1 MRRRDAC
8 RFRGADMKK
17 KTVLFICVHNS
28 ARSQMAE
35 AFLKHIGGGAFA
47 VESAGLSPTCINPLV
62 VEVMAEKGIDLSG
75 ATTQSA
81 FDLFRQGRL
90 FEYVITVCDESSEKQ
105 CPIFPGVVHREH
117 WPFEDP
123 SALEGGPEQVLDGV
137 RRIRDRIEEAVR
149 EFVRRFGPDEVRGA
163 KERGEW

>member
-1 MRRRDAC
+1 
-8 RFRGADMKK
+8 MKK

-35 AFLKHIGGGAFA
+35 AFLKHLAAGAFA
-47 VESAGLSPTCINPLV
+47 VESAGLSPTSVNPLV
-62 VEVMAEKGIDLSG
+62 VEAMAEKGIDLSG

-90 FEYVITVCDESSEKQ
+90 FEYVITVCDASSEKQ
-105 CPIFPGVVHREH
+105 CPIFPGLVHREH

-123 SALEGGPEQVLDGV
+123 AALEGTHEQKLAGV
-137 RRIRDRIEEAVR
+137 RLIRDRIEEAIR
-149 EFVRRFGPDEVRGA
+149 LFVRRFGSGEDQGA
-163 KERGEW
+163 REGGEW